1 MIELTV
7 TTGTLKDYD
16 ATGFLPQIKVPVLST
31 VGEFEAANPDII
43 RHFQELTPG
52 SELVVIPGVA
62 HVTMWDNPDAMI
74 GAVRAFLDKVDQGPG
89 G

>member
-7 TTGTLKDYD
+7 TTSTLKDYD
-16 ATGFLPQIKVPVLST
+16 ATGFLPQIKVPVLYT
-31 VGEFEAANPDII
+31 VGEFDEANPDIV

-52 SELVVIPGVA
+52 SELVVIPGAA

-74 GAVRAFLDKVDQGPG
+74 GAVRTFLDRVDQGQTG
-89 G
+89 